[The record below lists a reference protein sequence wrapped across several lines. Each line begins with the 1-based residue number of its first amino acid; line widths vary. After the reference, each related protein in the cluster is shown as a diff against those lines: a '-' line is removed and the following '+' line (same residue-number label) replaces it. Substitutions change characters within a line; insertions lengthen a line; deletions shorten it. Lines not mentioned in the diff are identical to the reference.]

1 METIKAK
8 KDMKKGNR
16 EEMLKSTYKLTN
28 DDEYM

>member
-8 KDMKKGNR
+8 KDMKNGNCV
-16 EEMLKSTYKLTN
+16 EMLKSTYKLTK